1 MITVGATLFALFPLA
16 MHDLPPIWTGGRSA
30 PGRWSSNPGAV
41 SIACESPWIAS
52 RRRCR
57 PWRFSPSLLLFALFV
72 SRVPEMIV
80 PYAEAAAVMLANAAP
95 GGAMSRKR
103 VGIALPAGMPGRK
116 DRWTPRPRR
125 PDPGTAPFS
134 ARGSTI

>member
-1 MITVGATLFALFPLA
+1 MVEQSRIGLDRLRISLDRVPSPMPALA
-16 MHDLPPIWTGGRSA
+16 
-30 PGRWSSNPGAV
+30 
-41 SIACESPWIAS
+41 
-52 RRRCR
+52 
-57 PWRFSPSLLLFALFV
+57 RFSPSLLLLALFV

-103 VGIALPAGMPGRK
+103 VGIALPAGMRGRK

-125 PDPGTAPFS
+125 SDPGTAPFS